1 MLGGGRPR
9 AEVEVEVGGQRKNM
23 WSVGMFGFPGF
34 RSDYSWDP
42 LFWETRIFVT
52 QDLIVQS
59 CLLSRTV

>member
-1 MLGGGRPR
+1 M
-9 AEVEVEVGGQRKNM
+9 VGVKVGDKRRNT

-34 RSDYSWDP
+34 WPDYSWDP

-52 QDLIVQS
+52 QDLVAQS